1 MDQTGIHVQE
11 SCCETVDD
19 TVHKDDL
26 GPQVDTVAIL
36 LGHVE
41 GITH

>member
-11 SCCETVDD
+11 SCCETVAD
-19 TVHKDDL
+19 TVHKGDL

-41 GITH
+41 GIIH